1 MLSFFR
7 MGEDQERR
15 DLLRIESSVTG
26 MESERSY
33 SAVSFYERS
42 LKVSK
47 LSGAGINGELGFGTR
62 GGGSSFLDTLL
73 GKYEDPDGK
82 DEVEDASSGEKT
94 DEKKATLED
103 IMGNMSIKG
112 VAPEESTEAIRAD
125 TSLYVQRMSVLY
137 IFSLLFEDYRQ
148 RIDELMADLR
158 SGYANGG
165 CDTSSTSYT
174 DYPGGNSPVVLKLDM
189 SEKHYFKETEDT
201 GFKSKGKAITA
212 DGREIDFDINVRMSR
227 EFEKYSEE
235 KINFSELKCVDP
247 LVINLKPGVTEVS
260 DQEFYFDLDTDG
272 NEDRIKSLS
281 SGSGFL
287 ALDINSDGKIND
299 GSELFGAKSG
309 NGFEE
314 LARFDTDKDGWI
326 DEDDDVFDKL
336 KVWIRNEDGSDKL
349 LSLKEAGVGAINLQN
364 TPTEFSVMDMNNRS
378 KAIIRSTG
386 MFLYEDG
393 RAGTVQQVDM
403 VS

>member
-1 MLSFFR
+1 M
-7 MGEDQERR
+7 
-15 DLLRIESSVTG
+15 RIDGSVTG

-33 SAVSFYERS
+33 SAVNYSERNLRVS
-42 LKVSK
+42 KVSG
-47 LSGAGINGELGFGTR
+47 SGINGELGFGTK

-73 GKYEDPDGK
+73 GKYEDSAGK
-82 DEVEDASSGEKT
+82 DEVGETSSDEKT
-94 DEKKATLED
+94 EDKKPGLMD

-112 VAPEESTEAIRAD
+112 VAPEDSTDAVRAD
-125 TSLYVQRMSVLY
+125 TSLYVHRMSVLY
-137 IFSLLFEDYRQ
+137 IFSLLFEDYKQ

-158 SGYANGG
+158 NGYENGG
-165 CDTSSTSYT
+165 CAASSTTYT
-174 DYPGGNSPVVLKLDM
+174 DYPGEASSPVVLKLDM
-189 SEKHYFKETEDT
+189 SEKHYFKESEETAFRT
-201 GFKSKGKAITA
+201 KGKAFTA
-212 DGREIDFDINVRMSR
+212 DGREVGFDIDVRMSR

-235 KINFSELKCVDP
+235 KIKFSKFECVDP

-260 DQEFYFDLDTDG
+260 DQEFYFDLDSDG
-272 NEDRIKSLS
+272 KEDSIKSLAP
-281 SGSGFL
+281 GSGFL

-299 GSELFGAKSG
+299 GSELFGTKSG

-336 KVWIRNEDGSDKL
+336 KVWIREEDGSDKL

-364 TPTEFSVMDMNNRS
+364 APTEFSVKDMTNRS